1 VSRDPSPVVRRDRTP
16 PPCPLPDFRE
26 HRAALEDLF
35 FREGDAIPAGSPLH
49 GEFLQ
54 FYERYRSF
62 LEKQSDP
69 DPSVAVGDP
78 KAEVFDER
86 YRLNFALAN
95 PDTSGRTPRSRLSTS
110 QVAAFRRCLHKFVDF
125 VQRRGFRQLTA
136 LRAHQSQLPISQ
148 FREAILRGLTE
159 RGVVV
164 VAGETGCG
172 KSTQVPQYLLAAGYR
187 HVACTQPRRIAA
199 LSLARRVSMASQG
212 AKGNGW

>member
-1 VSRDPSPVVRRDRTP
+1 VRRDRTP

-110 QVAAFRRCLHKFVDF
+110 QLAAFRRCLHKFVDF

-172 KSTQVPQYLLAAGYR
+172 KSTQVPQLRAPVAKKANGQTICQYLGSTSLCRHTHAASAT
-187 HVACTQPRRIAA
+187 H
-199 LSLARRVSMASQG
+199 
-212 AKGNGW
+212 